1 MHEAMGRSCT
11 RSSGAHAETHRAL
24 VRGGNSAHAK
34 IIWGLRASPLRSC
47 TALLVPVGEEST
59 AWHSRVWYGTGWYG
73 TVRHGNAGYGTGW
86 HSMARDG
93 TGCNGTAQDGTVQH
107 GMARYS
113 TVWHGTGCS
122 GTAQHVLRF
131 APAAGGHQD
140 DPGTCRAPW
149 LTPHPQHITGIRIS
163 PSLSP
168 LPSSFSPCHHPPC
181 WQSWGFEPAARLL
194 LSLPAVP
201 THPGHPPAPSPA
213 PLPGSGAMQSPPAGG
228 AAPCPPPLP
237 LLFLP
242 VLLSPGSLPRC
253 CCGWE
258 PGGGSQHGA
267 LIPLRGSSC
276 RCRIKDALL
285 KAPKCFGSG
294 RKLTF
299 TLKKPFAEGQRR
311 DLCRS
316 QKLLP

>member
-24 VRGGNSAHAK
+24 VRGGNGAHAE

-73 TVRHGNAGYGTGW
+73 TVRHGNARYGTGW

-93 TGCNGTAQDGTVQH
+93 TGWYGTAQDGTVQH

-140 DPGTCRAPW
+140 DPSTCRAPW

-168 LPSSFSPCHHPPC
+168 LPARPPPSRLATTPRAGSLGALNPQPGSCCPCRPCPPT
-181 WQSWGFEPAARLL
+181 QGTLQPPAPL
-194 LSLPAVP
+194 LSLVLGPCRAPQLAVQP
-201 THPGHPPAPSPA
+201 RAPRPCLSFSSLCSFPPAPC
-213 PLPGSGAMQSPPAGG
+213 PGAAAGG
-228 AAPCPPPLP
+228 SRGGVTAR
-237 LLFLP
+237 
-242 VLLSPGSLPRC
+242 SPDP
-253 CCGWE
+253 
-258 PGGGSQHGA
+258 
-267 LIPLRGSSC
+267 
-276 RCRIKDALL
+276 
-285 KAPKCFGSG
+285 
-294 RKLTF
+294 T
-299 TLKKPFAEGQRR
+299 
-311 DLCRS
+311 
-316 QKLLP
+316 